1 MISERWIQR
10 FIEGKKRE
18 NDHRS
23 PYQRDR
29 GRILHSE
36 AFRCLQAKT
45 QIHAVGEDDF
55 YRTRLTHS
63 LEVAQI
69 GNSLRAKLAQDITGF
84 QAVTSHS
91 KFENFSKN
99 LSALLPSRSLIES
112 ICYMHDIGHPP
123 FGHGGETAL
132 NYKMRD
138 FGGFEGNGQTFRIVT
153 SLESYTPNTG
163 MNLTRRALLG
173 ILKYPVFLD
182 QTRSKEH
189 VPISTT
195 RFINAHHFKTSKGIY
210 RDDEAMFNW
219 VLEPLSKQDQTL
231 FCTVKQ
237 SEDPFTPSK
246 PLYKSL
252 DCSIMELADD
262 IAYAVHDLEDAI
274 VLGMITPQIWEH
286 AKQTFENCQSEWI
299 KDFLPVMNKS
309 LFSEQRYERKDII
322 GSLVNF
328 FITHVQWQANPQF
341 EEPLLHFNAI
351 LPPDVLG
358 VLRILKNFVYE
369 YVIMDTK
376 TQHVEYKGQ
385 RILMDIFD
393 MLSSEPLRLLPRS
406 IAQQWKEAEEDKR
419 PRIICDYLSGMSD
432 RQAFRLYES
441 L

>member
-1 MISERWIQR
+1 MISEKWIQR
-10 FIEGKKRE
+10 FIEGKQRQ

-45 QIHAVGEDDF
+45 QIHAIGENDF

-69 GNSLRAKLAQDITGF
+69 GNSLRSKLSQDVKGF
-84 QAVTSHS
+84 QAVTSNA
-91 KFENFSKN
+91 KFTHFSEN

-153 SLESYTPNTG
+153 HLESYTQDVG

-173 ILKYPVFLD
+173 ILKYPAFLD
-182 QTRSKEH
+182 QTKPKEYAQ
-189 VPISTT
+189 INTT
-195 RFINAHHFKTSKGIY
+195 RFVNAHHFKTSKGIY
-210 RDDEAMFNW
+210 RDDEPMFNW
-219 VLEPLSKQDQTL
+219 VVEPLSNKDKTL
-231 FCTVKQ
+231 FCTIKQ
-237 SEDPFTPSK
+237 SSDPLEPSK

-262 IAYAVHDLEDAI
+262 ITYAVHDLEDAI
-274 VLGMITPQIWEH
+274 VVGMITPQLWKYAEKEFQ
-286 AKQTFENCQSEWI
+286 ASQSQWI
-299 KDFLPVMNKS
+299 KDFLPIMSKN

-328 FITHVQWQANPQF
+328 FISNVQWQANPLF

-351 LPPDVLG
+351 LPPDILDVLK
-358 VLRILKNFVYE
+358 ILKKFVYDF
-369 YVIMDTK
+369 VIMDTK
-376 TQHVEYKGQ
+376 TQRVEYKGQ
-385 RILMDIFD
+385 RILMDTFD
-393 MLSSEPLRLLPRS
+393 MLSSEPLRLLPRPV
-406 IAQQWKEAEEDKR
+406 AQQWQQAKEHQR
-419 PRIICDYLSGMSD
+419 PRIICDYLASMSD